1 MSRLL
6 TTTEA
11 AEYLRLHPVTVR
23 RKARAGEIPFIRLG
37 GQWRFDEAI
46 LTEWVA
52 RGCPAQATDP
62 DLFAQ
67 AAQADQ
73 ADRATPA
80 P

>member
-1 MSRLL
+1 MSRLM

-52 RGCPAQATDP
+52 RGCPTQQEQPSFFDQ
-62 DLFAQ
+62 Q
-67 AAQADQ
+67 AA
-73 ADRATPA
+73 PNE
-80 P
+80 

>member
-1 MSRLL
+1 M

-46 LTEWVA
+46 LTEWVQA
-52 RGCPAQATDP
+52 GCPTQQEQPSLFDQATP
-62 DLFAQ
+62 G
-67 AAQADQ
+67 
-73 ADRATPA
+73 R
-80 P
+80 

>member
-37 GQWRFDEAI
+37 GQWRFDEVI
-46 LTEWVA
+46 LKAWVA
-52 RGCPAQATDP
+52 RGCPARATDP
-62 DLFAQ
+62 DLFSWAAQ
-67 AAQADQ
+67 AAEVDE
-73 ADRATPA
+73 
-80 P
+80 